1 MCVMVL
7 IALCAFMLFV
17 YVVKKILGFWS
28 LLRTGIFGF
37 KAAQKWKSTH
47 CEENSAICATWL
59 LSIAKAPKPKLLP
72 SWLCLIFQQS
82 LSNAPTIHT
91 TENWPSLKR
100 PLYTLNGKGLKSSN
114 TIAATTASLLLR
126 TSTSTECCRPGDW
139 RTTMVQSFLCAHCNL
154 SCVSDV
160 MSKQGKSEVQKGRP
174 GNTPGNSRLDSA
186 FNLVIFPAGIWART
200 IILSSWKGIYCK
212 CNSLWIQINKAY
224 WNFSVPDRWVGSD
237 HMSWRCL
244 QGWKF

>member
-1 MCVMVL
+1 
-7 IALCAFMLFV
+7 MLFV

-28 LLRTGIFGF
+28 LLRTGIFRF

-47 CEENSAICATWL
+47 GEENSAIHATWL
-59 LSIAKAPKPKLLP
+59 LSIAKVPKPKLLP

-100 PLYTLNGKGLKSSN
+100 PSYTLNGKGLKSSN

-126 TSTSTECCRPGDW
+126 NSTRTECCRQGDW
-139 RTTMVQSFLCAHCNL
+139 QTTMVQSFLCAHSNL

-160 MSKQGKSEVQKGRP
+160 MSKQARQVWSPEGKTRQYPRKFQTGKCFQS
-174 GNTPGNSRLDSA
+174 GNFPCW
-186 FNLVIFPAGIWART
+186 NLV
-200 IILSSWKGIYCK
+200 
-212 CNSLWIQINKAY
+212 
-224 WNFSVPDRWVGSD
+224 
-237 HMSWRCL
+237 
-244 QGWKF
+244 